1 MPRGGPVAASV
12 LKGPVPWL
20 CHVPAM
26 ESFQNKSTS
35 ASRPGMAN
43 VLLFLHRVLSLH
55 REFIDLSAKIR
66 HFIRYKC
73 TPRIRIP
80 KFNTHCSTND
90 KKITSRLD
98 TKKFPET
105 IWDN

>member
-43 VLLFLHRVLSLH
+43 VLLFLSLH
-55 REFIDLSAKIR
+55 REFIDLSTKIR

-73 TPRIRIP
+73 TPRDRVP
-80 KFNTHCSTND
+80 KFNTHCSTNN
-90 KKITSRLD
+90 KKIASGLYTE
-98 TKKFPET
+98 KFPET